1 MNVVFMDLPTTVR
14 GFVVGKDD
22 PTIVLNA
29 RLSHEANIETC
40 KHELKHIERD
50 DFERFNVE
58 ICEIQV
64 REENNEQ
71 NTRSID
77 D

>member
-1 MNVVFMDLPTTVR
+1 MKAILLDLPTTVR

-29 RLSHEANIETC
+29 RLSHEANMETYR
-40 KHELKHIERD
+40 HELRHIERD

-58 ICEIQV
+58 TCECEIGGF
-64 REENNEQ
+64 ENEQ
-71 NTRSID
+71 DTRSD
-77 D
+77 NY